1 MQELIDRLVKETGV
15 TPEQAK
21 QSIETIAAFVKE
33 KFPMLEGAVENMF
46 ASKPENN
53 DAPKQAS
60 GNVMDKISELIP
72 GQTGEKVEA
81 FAKEAVN
88 KAEEVFDNL
97 KDKLNEVIHSEKK

>member
-1 MQELIDRLVKETGV
+1 MQELINRLIEKANITE
-15 TPEQAK
+15 EQAK
-21 QSIETIAAFVKE
+21 HAVNTIKDFVKE

-53 DAPKQAS
+53 DAPKKAS